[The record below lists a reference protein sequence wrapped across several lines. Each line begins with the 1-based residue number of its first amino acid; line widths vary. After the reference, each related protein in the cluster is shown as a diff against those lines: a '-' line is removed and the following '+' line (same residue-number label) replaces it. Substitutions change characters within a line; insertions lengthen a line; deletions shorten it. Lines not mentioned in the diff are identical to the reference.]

1 MTDYIQVL
9 KSELLEQF
17 KDKPKFNDFMEA
29 VGVQLNEVA
38 EFYEQLRGERSVD
51 SAVGKQLDR
60 IGDIVVLSRD
70 EVSRE
75 TGKNDDETY
84 RRYIIYK
91 ILKNTCRCTY
101 YDIMSV
107 INMFWNGPP
116 LIYSESLDDPAKIRF
131 YFEAS
136 PELQDE
142 ILCIPYIKAGGVGLQ
157 ITEHKTDNAKMYVGF
172 AARRGQRYSVSC
184 NTPVLVEKT
193 YLADELGTIMA
204 DENGAWLVE

>member
-38 EFYEQLRGERSVD
+38 EFYEQLRSERSVD

-84 RRYIIYK
+84 HR
-91 ILKNTCRCTY
+91 
-101 YDIMSV
+101 
-107 INMFWNGPP
+107 
-116 LIYSESLDDPAKIRF
+116 
-131 YFEAS
+131 
-136 PELQDE
+136 
-142 ILCIPYIKAGGVGLQ
+142 
-157 ITEHKTDNAKMYVGF
+157 
-172 AARRGQRYSVSC
+172 
-184 NTPVLVEKT
+184 
-193 YLADELGTIMA
+193 
-204 DENGAWLVE
+204 